1 MTATIRTIDKR
12 LAKAKEVSKLLNV
25 AVSTV
30 YEWARMDFIPH
41 INIGTGKKKPCVRF
55 DADEVR
61 EWMEARKRQGRT
73 TRLPLQN

>member
-12 LAKAKEVSKLLNV
+12 LLNAKDVSKLLNV

-30 YEWARMDFIPH
+30 YEWARMKFIPH
-41 INIGTGKKKPCVRF
+41 MNIGTGTKKPCVRF

-61 EWMEARKRQGRT
+61 EWMEARKRQGRA
-73 TRLPLQN
+73 TRVTL